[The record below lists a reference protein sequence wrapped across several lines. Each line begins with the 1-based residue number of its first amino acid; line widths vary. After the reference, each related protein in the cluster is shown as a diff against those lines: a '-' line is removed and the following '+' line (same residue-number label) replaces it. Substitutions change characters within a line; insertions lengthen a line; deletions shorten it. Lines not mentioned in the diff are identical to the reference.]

1 MAAGPEDVAGGTE
14 PLRAV
19 VAAQAA
25 APFAEDLHHVV
36 GALEGRFGGNL
47 AGVLFYGSCLRS
59 GDPRDG
65 LVDAYAVVD
74 AYGPAY
80 PKAWLRR
87 ANAWL
92 PPNVFYME
100 CATPAGPIRVK
111 FGVLSLADLERG
123 VGRWFHSY
131 LWGRFAQPV
140 RLGAARDPAAR
151 ARLVDALTTATATFI
166 RQTAPCVEA
175 PFDAGTLWRVGLE
188 LSYGAELRP
197 EDRGR
202 AGRLAEQESAA
213 YAARTAAAAAGAA
226 PLLESV
232 EEGVYRQGPA
242 TTLGPRGCRRRWW
255 WRRWQGRLLSLARL
269 IKAAFT
275 FQGGVDYAAWKVERH
290 TGVAVPVTAAM
301 RRHPVVFGLRT
312 VWRLLRS
319 RVLH

>member
-1 MAAGPEDVAGGTE
+1 MAAGADDTAGAAD
-14 PLRAV
+14 PLEAV

-25 APFAEDLHHVV
+25 TPFPEDLHHVV
-36 GALEGRFGGNL
+36 SALQGRFGGNL
-47 AGVLFYGSCLRS
+47 FSVLFYGSCLRS

-65 LVDAYAVVD
+65 LVDAYAVVE

-80 PKAWLRR
+80 PRTWLRW

-100 CATPAGPIRVK
+100 CATPEGPIRVK
-111 FGVLSLADLERG
+111 YGVLSLKDLEWG

-140 RLGAARDPAAR
+140 RLAAARDPGAR
-151 ARLVDALTTATATFI
+151 ARLIDALTMATRTFI
-166 RQTAPCVEA
+166 GQTAPCVEA
-175 PFDAGTLWRVGLE
+175 PFDAGALWRVGLE
-188 LSYGAELRP
+188 LSYAAELRP

-202 AGRLAEQESAA
+202 AGRLAEQEATA
-213 YAARTAAAAAGAA
+213 YAARTAAAAAGAE
-226 PLLESV
+226 PMLLAVGKGE
-232 EEGVYRQGPA
+232 YRRGPG
-242 TTLGPRGCRRRWW
+242 TTLSPGGCRRRWW
-255 WRRWQGRLLSLARL
+255 LRRWQGRLLSLARL
-269 IKAAFT
+269 AKAAFT

-312 VWRLLRS
+312 VWRLLRA

>member
-1 MAAGPEDVAGGTE
+1 MAGAEDTAGAPD

-25 APFAEDLHHVV
+25 APFSEDLHHVTA
-36 GALEGRFGGNL
+36 ALRGRFGANL

-74 AYGPAY
+74 GYAAAYDKP
-80 PKAWLRR
+80 WLRWV
-87 ANAWL
+87 NAWL

-100 CATPAGPIRVK
+100 CATPQGPIRVK
-111 FGVLSLADLERG
+111 YGVLSLADLERG

-140 RLGAARDPAAR
+140 RLANARDGAAH
-151 ARLVDALTTATATFI
+151 ARLENALTTAVRTFI
-166 RQTAPCVEA
+166 THTAPCVES
-175 PFDAGTLWRVGLE
+175 PFEAGTLWRVGLE
-188 LSYGAELRP
+188 LSYAAELRP

-202 AGRLAEQESAA
+202 AARLAELEAA
-213 YAARTAAAAAGAA
+213 ACAARTAAAAAGPA
-226 PLLESV
+226 PLLV
-232 EEGVYRQGPA
+232 AVGEGVYRQGPG
-242 TTLGPRGCRRRWW
+242 TTLSRRGCRRRWW
-255 WRRWQGRLLSLARL
+255 LRRWQGRLLSLARL

-290 TGVAVPVTAAM
+290 TGMAVPVTAAM

-312 VWRLLRS
+312 VWRLLRA